1 MSIIYFLI
9 SKFIHL
15 IINTKNLNM
24 KNLIYLTSVV
34 LLASCG
40 SNTNNV
46 EDVKIGYE
54 ILESGEKVSLNAG
67 DMSTIEVWE
76 KYVEAH
82 NNKDLETIKSL
93 NHNDIKILTPG
104 GEINTSEEH
113 IKFLDRWF
121 SENNPQWKTHY
132 MIANEL
138 TENDTLKQYVTSCH
152 ELTLTVDTNQTIISQ
167 IHDAWIVD
175 GKVKK
180 FYVYEK
186 PVSSNN

>member
-1 MSIIYFLI
+1 
-9 SKFIHL
+9 
-15 IINTKNLNM
+15 M
-24 KNLIYLTSVV
+24 KNLFYLILIV
-34 LLASCG
+34 LLVSC
-40 SNTNNV
+40 SSSIENN
-46 EDVKIGYE
+46 EDIQIGYE
-54 ILESGEKVSLNAG
+54 ILKSGEKVSLNAG
-67 DMSTIEVWE
+67 DMSTIQVWE
-76 KYVEAH
+76 KYVTAH
-82 NNKDLETIKSL
+82 NNKDLETIESL

-104 GEINTSEEH
+104 GEINSSEEH

-121 SENNPQWKTHY
+121 SENNPKWKTFY

-152 ELTLTVDTNQTIISQ
+152 ELTITMDTNQTKISQ

-186 PVSSNN
+186 PVTSNN

>member
-1 MSIIYFLI
+1 
-9 SKFIHL
+9 
-15 IINTKNLNM
+15 M
-24 KNLIYLTSVV
+24 KNLLYLMSIF

-40 SNTNNV
+40 SNTKSN
-46 EDVKIGYE
+46 EDKQIGYE

-67 DMSTIEVWE
+67 DISTIEVWE
-76 KYVEAH
+76 KYVNAH

-113 IKFLDRWF
+113 IKFLDQWF
-121 SENNPQWKTHY
+121 SENNPNWKTVY

-152 ELTLTVDTNQTIISQ
+152 ELTLTVADSNLTKISQ

-186 PVSSNN
+186 PVKSNN

>member
-1 MSIIYFLI
+1 
-9 SKFIHL
+9 
-15 IINTKNLNM
+15 M
-24 KNLIYLTSVV
+24 KNLLYLISIV
-34 LLASCG
+34 LLVSCN
-40 SNTNNV
+40 SQTKNN
-46 EDVKIGYE
+46 EDIQIGYE
-54 ILESGEKVSLNAG
+54 ILKSGKKVSLNAG

-76 KYVEAH
+76 KYVDAH

-113 IKFLDRWF
+113 IKFLERWF
-121 SENNPQWKTHY
+121 SENNPKWKTFY

-138 TENDTLKQYVTSCH
+138 TENDTLKQYVTSSH
-152 ELTLTVDTNQTIISQ
+152 ELTLTVDTGQTKIAQ

-180 FYVYEK
+180 FYVYER
-186 PVSSNN
+186 PVNSNN

>member
-1 MSIIYFLI
+1 MKNLLYLI
-9 SKFIHL
+9 FIL
-15 IINTKNLNM
+15 LLVSCDINTK
-24 KNLIYLTSVV
+24 V
-34 LLASCG
+34 
-40 SNTNNV
+40 
-46 EDVKIGYE
+46 DWQIGYE
-54 ILESGEKVSLNAG
+54 ILKSGEKVSLNAG
-67 DMSTIEVWE
+67 DYSTIEVWE
-76 KYVEAH
+76 KYVDAH

-93 NHNDIKILTPG
+93 NHNDIKIFTPG

-121 SENNPQWKTHY
+121 SENNPNWKTFY

-152 ELTLTVDTNQTIISQ
+152 ELTLTVDTNQTKIAQ

-180 FYVYEK
+180 FYVYER

>member
-1 MSIIYFLI
+1 
-9 SKFIHL
+9 
-15 IINTKNLNM
+15 M
-24 KNLIYLTSVV
+24 KNLFYLILIV
-34 LLASCG
+34 LLVSCG
-40 SNTNNV
+40 SSIENN
-46 EDVKIGYE
+46 EDIQIGYE
-54 ILESGEKVSLNAG
+54 ILKSGEKVSLNAG
-67 DMSTIEVWE
+67 DMSTIQVWE
-76 KYVEAH
+76 KYVTAH
-82 NNKDLETIKSL
+82 NNKDLETIESL

-104 GEINTSEEH
+104 GEINSSEEH

-121 SENNPQWKTHY
+121 SENNPKWKTFY

-152 ELTLTVDTNQTIISQ
+152 ELTITMDTNQTKISQ

-186 PVSSNN
+186 PVTSNN

>member
-1 MSIIYFLI
+1 
-9 SKFIHL
+9 
-15 IINTKNLNM
+15 M
-24 KNLIYLTSVV
+24 KNLLYLTSIL

-40 SNTNNV
+40 SNTKNN
-46 EDVKIGYE
+46 EHIQIGYE
-54 ILESGEKVSLNAG
+54 ILKNGEKVSLNAG
-67 DMSTIEVWE
+67 DISSIEVWE
-76 KYVEAH
+76 KYVDAH
-82 NNKDLETIKSL
+82 NKKDLETIKSL

-121 SENNPQWKTHY
+121 SENNPNWKTFY
-132 MIANEL
+132 MISNEL

-152 ELTLTVDTNQTIISQ
+152 ELTLSADTNQTKIAQ

-180 FYVYEK
+180 FYVYER
-186 PVSSNN
+186 PVNFNN

>member
-1 MSIIYFLI
+1 
-9 SKFIHL
+9 
-15 IINTKNLNM
+15 M
-24 KNLIYLTSVV
+24 KNLLYLISIV
-34 LLASCG
+34 LLVSCN
-40 SNTNNV
+40 SQTKNS
-46 EDVKIGYE
+46 EDTQIGYE
-54 ILESGEKVSLNAG
+54 ILKSGKKVSLNAG

-76 KYVEAH
+76 KYVDAH

-121 SENNPQWKTHY
+121 SENNPNWKTFY

-152 ELTLTVDTNQTIISQ
+152 ELTITEDTIQTKIAQ

-175 GKVKK
+175 GRVKK

-186 PVSSNN
+186 PVNSNN

>member
-1 MSIIYFLI
+1 
-9 SKFIHL
+9 
-15 IINTKNLNM
+15 M
-24 KNLIYLTSVV
+24 KNLLYLISIV

-40 SNTNNV
+40 SNTKSN
-46 EDVKIGYE
+46 EDKQIGYE

-67 DMSTIEVWE
+67 DISTIEVWE
-76 KYVEAH
+76 KYVNAH

-113 IKFLDRWF
+113 IKFLDQWF
-121 SENNPQWKTHY
+121 SENNPNWKTVY

-152 ELTLTVDTNQTIISQ
+152 ELTLTVADSNLTKISQ

-186 PVSSNN
+186 PVKSNN

>member
-1 MSIIYFLI
+1 
-9 SKFIHL
+9 
-15 IINTKNLNM
+15 M
-24 KNLIYLTSVV
+24 KNLLYLISIV
-34 LLASCG
+34 LLVSCN
-40 SNTNNV
+40 SQTKNS
-46 EDVKIGYE
+46 EDTQIGYE
-54 ILESGEKVSLNAG
+54 ILKSGKKVSLNAG

-76 KYVEAH
+76 KYVDAH

-93 NHNDIKILTPG
+93 NHNDIKIMTPG
-104 GEINTSEEH
+104 GEINNSEEH
-113 IKFLDRWF
+113 IKFLERWF
-121 SENNPQWKTHY
+121 SENNPKWKTFY

-138 TENDTLKQYVTSCH
+138 TEKDTLKQYVTSSH
-152 ELTLTVDTNQTIISQ
+152 ELTITVDTNQTKIAQ

>member
-1 MSIIYFLI
+1 
-9 SKFIHL
+9 
-15 IINTKNLNM
+15 M
-24 KNLIYLTSVV
+24 KNLLYLVLIV
-34 LLASCG
+34 LLVSCG
-40 SNTNNV
+40 SSIENN
-46 EDVKIGYE
+46 EDTQIGYE
-54 ILESGEKVSLNAG
+54 ILKSGEKVSLNAG
-67 DMSTIEVWE
+67 DMSTIQVWE
-76 KYVEAH
+76 KYVTAH
-82 NNKDLETIKSL
+82 NNKDLETIESL

-104 GEINTSEEH
+104 GEINSSEEH

-121 SENNPQWKTHY
+121 SENNPKWKTFY

-152 ELTLTVDTNQTIISQ
+152 ELTLTMDTNQTKISQ

-186 PVSSNN
+186 PVTSNN